1 MGRADFLLSKMVRR
15 TAAESEA
22 LCQSFLSSGLNQ
34 QQYCRE
40 HGVSKSTLS
49 SLLNRRRRALAKKSE
64 DSLALRPVELIS
76 ATQPSTESSIQLSTS
91 SLAIEIRSGLRVV
104 VSSGFEEATLLRL
117 LALLER
123 R

>member
-1 MGRADFLLSKMVRR
+1 MVRR

-22 LCQSFLSSGLNQ
+22 LCQSFLSSGFNQ

-49 SLLNRRRRALAKKSE
+49 SLLNRRRRALAKKDE
-64 DSLALRPVELIS
+64 DSLALRPVELVS
-76 ATQPSTESSIQLSTS
+76 TTQPITQASIQSSTS
-91 SLAIEIRSGLRVV
+91 GLAIELRSGLRVV
-104 VSSGFEEATLLRL
+104 VSSGFDEATLLRL

>member
-1 MGRADFLLSKMVRR
+1 MSRADFLLSKAVRR

-22 LCQSFLSSGLNQ
+22 LCQSFLSSGFNQ

-49 SLLNRRRRALAKKSE
+49 SLLNRRRRALAKKDE

-76 ATQPSTESSIQLSTS
+76 TAQPTTQPSASG
-91 SLAIEIRSGLRVV
+91 LAIELRSGLRG
-104 VSSGFEEATLLRL
+104 GFWF
-117 LALLER
+117 
-123 R
+123 

>member
-49 SLLNRRRRALAKKSE
+49 SLLNRRRRALAEKDE
-64 DSLALRPVELIS
+64 DSLALRPVELVS
-76 ATQPSTESSIQLSTS
+76 TAQPTAQPSIQLSTS
-91 SLAIEIRSGLRVV
+91 GLAIEIRSGLRVV
-104 VSSGFEEATLLRL
+104 VSSGFDEATLLRL

>member
-1 MGRADFLLSKMVRR
+1 MSRADFLLSKVVRR

-49 SLLNRRRRALAKKSE
+49 SLLNRRRRALAKKDE
-64 DSLALRPVELIS
+64 DGFALRPVELIF
-76 ATQPSTESSIQLSTS
+76 ATQPTAPPSVQSSTS
-91 SLAIEIRSGLRVV
+91 GLAIEIRSGLRVV

>member
-1 MGRADFLLSKMVRR
+1 MSRADFLLSKMVRR

-22 LCQSFLSSGLNQ
+22 LCQSFLSSGLSQ

-64 DSLALRPVELIS
+64 DDLALRPVELIS
-76 ATQPSTESSIQLSTS
+76 ATQPSTELSTS
-91 SLAIEIRSGLRVV
+91 SLAIEIRSGLRGGV
-104 VSSGFEEATLLRL
+104 FWF
-117 LALLER
+117 
-123 R
+123 

>member
-1 MGRADFLLSKMVRR
+1 MSRADFLLSKVVRR

-22 LCQSFLSSGLNQ
+22 LCQSFISRGLNQ

-49 SLLNRRRRALAKKSE
+49 SLLNRRRRALAKKDE

-76 ATQPSTESSIQLSTS
+76 ATQPTAQPSIPLSTS
-91 SLAIEIRSGLRVV
+91 GLAIEIRSGLRVV
-104 VSSGFEEATLLRL
+104 ISSGFEEATLLRL